1 MTTTAIRPTGRVLA
15 FRLGDCCGDHFFR
28 AFQSECFFPNGL
40 CGASG
45 SKRQRYKYTDRAN
58 DELHGVPPTRTLERP
73 TTELGEI
80 PAYPS
85 PVTRRISSASHVKI
99 LG

>member
-1 MTTTAIRPTGRVLA
+1 MSAFLRTVCAEPLEASVNAI
-15 FRLGDCCGDHFFR
+15 
-28 AFQSECFFPNGL
+28 
-40 CGASG
+40 
-45 SKRQRYKYTDRAN
+45 KYTDRAN

-99 LG
+99 LEHFPPVQQVSSESSIALPISFFRRQ